1 MEKELY
7 LHIYALTPLSTLG
20 FWGMWEYVRKD
31 GSERSME
38 TRLFFCS
45 SFQPQFVHADEAK
58 MQSVKENVKMKD
70 RWEMEFSLF
79 KCTRLQHGLFFFH
92 RHTVWLS
99 WLGMCQ
105 TYRLTDY
112 TVLNLTCLWE
122 NLSLTHTHKCQTAE
136 SIEGWEFNCR
146 QNAIS
151 REHLLILITTVV
163 RFDYRLDCVKFLRIL
178 RPRCALV
185 PYAD

>member
-38 TRLFFCS
+38 TQLFFCS

-79 KCTRLQHGLFFFH
+79 KCTWLQHGFFFFLPAH
-92 RHTVWLS
+92 VLAVMAWHVS
-99 WLGMCQ
+99 NIQ
-105 TYRLTDY
+105 TDRL
-112 TVLNLTCLWE
+112 
-122 NLSLTHTHKCQTAE
+122 H
-136 SIEGWEFNCR
+136 
-146 QNAIS
+146 
-151 REHLLILITTVV
+151 
-163 RFDYRLDCVKFLRIL
+163 
-178 RPRCALV
+178 CA
-185 PYAD
+185 